1 MLIDY
6 CNKIKVPNYKN
17 KQINKYIYLNINVNN
32 FNSFK
37 KWSNNI

>member
-17 KQINKYIYLNINVNN
+17 KQINIYLNINVINL
-32 FNSFK
+32 NSFK